1 MSVYSVGYT
10 QYLANQ
16 KVSAGK
22 WGARMR
28 LYYDEY
34 EALALTAA
42 STIYMF
48 LPVKGAKWSGFGQLA
63 WDDLGTSNTLSV
75 GVSITGAGVAA
86 VVNAFLVATAAD
98 AAADMAVLD
107 AGAAAITYLG
117 YEFDG
122 DTIVTITGAGGAH
135 TGTIKLAMLMFGPA

>member
-10 QYLANQ
+10 QINANQ
-16 KVSAGK
+16 KVDAGK

-34 EALALTAA
+34 EAAALAAS

-48 LPVKGAKWSGFGQLA
+48 LPVKGARWSGFGQLA
-63 WDDLGTSNTLSV
+63 WDDLGTGNTLAV
-75 GVSITGAGVAA
+75 GTGITAAGVAA
-86 VVNAFLVATAAD
+86 VTDAFLAATDAAS
-98 AAADMAVLD
+98 AADMAMLD
-107 AGAAAITYLG
+107 AGAAAVTYLG

-122 DTIVTITGAGGAH
+122 ETPVLI
-135 TGTIKLAMLMFGPA
+135 